1 MNKERIVLSII
12 VILFFGGLFTFGQSP
27 LDPLNPVTGEESLSI
42 PFIDIQV
49 REPTGGEEVALSLQL
64 LLLLAVLTLAPS
76 FFILLTSF
84 VRIAIVLDF
93 VKRAMSL
100 QQVPP
105 TQVLLGIALFLT
117 LFIMWP
123 VFMDVYENAFIPMSE
138 GEIGITEAFT
148 RFERPVRVFMYNQM
162 RTDYSS
168 IELFMRMGNLPQ
180 PNNLSEVPTYVLI
193 PAFILH
199 ELSVAFKIGILLFIP
214 FIIIDMT
221 IASTLMSMGMI
232 MVPPIIISL
241 PFKLVL
247 FIMVDGWNLLV
258 EQLVASFGGV

>member
-1 MNKERIVLSII
+1 MNRFGFL
-12 VILFFGGLFTFGQSP
+12 VILLGITATSIFAQSP
-27 LDPLNPVTGEESLSI
+27 LDPLNPVTGEDSLQI
-42 PFIDIQV
+42 PFVDIQI
-49 REPTGGEEVALSLQL
+49 REPSGGEEVALSLQL
-64 LLLLAVLTLAPS
+64 LLLLAALTLAPS
-76 FFILLTSF
+76 FFILMTSF
-84 VRIAIVLDF
+84 VRISIVLDF

-105 TQVLLGIALFLT
+105 TQILLGIALFMT

-123 VFMDVYENAFIPMSE
+123 VVTNVYENAYLPLSE
-138 GEIGITEAFT
+138 GEIGVAEAFE
-148 RFERPVRVFMYNQM
+148 RFERPIRIFMYNQM

-168 IELFMRMGNLPQ
+168 IELFMRMANLEQPQ
-180 PNNLSEVPTYVLI
+180 NLSDVPTYVLI
-193 PAFILH
+193 PSFIIH

-258 EQLVASFGGV
+258 RQLIASFGGL

>member
-1 MNKERIVLSII
+1 MIRFGLLAFLFLLS
-12 VILFFGGLFTFGQSP
+12 VSTPFAQSP
-27 LDPLNPVTGEESLSI
+27 LDPLNPVAGEDSFEI
-42 PFIDIQV
+42 PFVDIQI

-64 LLLLAVLTLAPS
+64 LLLLAALTLAPS
-76 FFILLTSF
+76 FFILVTSF
-84 VRIAIVLDF
+84 VRISIVLDF

-105 TQVLLGIALFLT
+105 TQILLGIALFMT

-123 VFMDVYENAFIPMSE
+123 VITNVYENAYLPLSQ
-138 GEIGITEAFT
+138 GEIGIEEAFT
-148 RFERPVRVFMYNQM
+148 RFERPIRIFMYNQM

-168 IELFMRMGNLPQ
+168 IELFMRMADLPQ
-180 PNNLSEVPTYVLI
+180 PANLSEVPTYVLI
-193 PAFILH
+193 PAFIIH

-258 EQLVASFGGV
+258 RQLIVSFGGL